1 MKNTLKILA
10 LSITAFAA
18 QAEQTATITG
28 DNGKSEMQNIGDS
41 LVQDVRTNSTS
52 TQLGNSANANGA
64 SISVPT
70 NVDTRDQNTVA
81 VNPTTTSAGGSSHGN
96 LSSND
101 NRSAVGNTSSN
112 SGGNNLADTNDNRST
127 ATSGPVTGTNT
138 SRFDAANTSR
148 NDTSSSANGT
158 NLSSNRTA
166 SSAAG
171 GAGGSAS
178 AGGGAGG
185 QGGSGGSGGSGGNS
199 QAAGGSSQQGQSQGL
214 RESGNSST
222 RSATRVDASDRSVTN
237 YTSRATVLPPTV
249 HGAAAPPLAVG
260 QMAVVSS
267 ACGPRVGIVR
277 RDIVGKRFGVWGGQD
292 DVLQGQDEITAPAAQ
307 PFVVVDGYLLG
318 HIVTT
323 YTTTV
328 GTSSAGSFS
337 VGGYGK
343 SGEGAQGGGAASGQ
357 LQQIVQRV
365 VVTECLMPQVAAVVV
380 PQPDHKPVPAPLPRQ
395 DRN

>member
-1 MKNTLKILA
+1 MRNTQPKEATMKTTLTAIA
-10 LSITAFAA
+10 LSIAA
-18 QAEQTATITG
+18 LTTQAQPLNNQGGACPTDVNGAATGSCTNQNQIQGDTTSSVTG
-28 DNGKSEMQNIGDS
+28 D
-41 LVQDVRTNSTS
+41 VQAPVTSAQQGVSSTS
-52 TQLGNSANANGA
+52 TASGNEIAPVFDNKAQVTQNSTNTTTGTINPVISPNTSSRADGNTSANNNQSSATTGA
-64 SISVPT
+64 STSSTGPVAST
-70 NVDTRDQNTVA
+70 NANTA
-81 VNPTTTSAGGSSHGN
+81 QGGSS
-96 LSSND
+96 S
-101 NRSAVGNTSSN
+101 
-112 SGGNNLADTNDNRST
+112 
-127 ATSGPVTGTNT
+127 
-138 SRFDAANTSR
+138 
-148 NDTSSSANGT
+148 GT
-158 NLSSNRTA
+158 NLSANRNTN
-166 SSAAG
+166 SG
-171 GAGGSAS
+171 GAGGSAL

-185 QGGSGGSGGSGGNS
+185 QGGASSAQGGTSGASAQGGAGAAGNS
-199 QAAGGSSQQGQSQGL
+199 
-214 RESGNSST
+214 T
-222 RSATRVDASDRSVTN
+222 TRVDASDRSTTN

-260 QMAVVSS
+260 HMAAVSTP
-267 ACGPRVGIVR
+267 CGPRVGIVR

-323 YTTTV
+323 YTATV

-365 VVTECLMPQVAAVVV
+365 VVTECLMPVAA
-380 PQPDHKPVPAPLPRQ
+380 PAPIIVQQGYAPEPQRPVPRQ